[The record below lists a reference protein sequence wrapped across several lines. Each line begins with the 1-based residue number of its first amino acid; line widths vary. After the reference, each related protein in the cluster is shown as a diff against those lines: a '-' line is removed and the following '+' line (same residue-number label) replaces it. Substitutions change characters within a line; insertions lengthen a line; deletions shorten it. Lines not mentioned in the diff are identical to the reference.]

1 MKINRDICICID
13 HFQCQK
19 TAVEQLKERFEK
31 MNLTYDAYRFV
42 MMRVKLNHDCDM
54 YLVRLNML
62 EFKHQVENKQILV
75 ASKQQSHQY
84 LKIIIFVLHDVYQSF
99 SKL

>member
-1 MKINRDICICID
+1 
-13 HFQCQK
+13 
-19 TAVEQLKERFEK
+19 
-31 MNLTYDAYRFV
+31 
-42 MMRVKLNHDCDM
+42 
-54 YLVRLNML
+54 
-62 EFKHQVENKQILV
+62 V

>member
-19 TAVEQLKERFEK
+19 TAVEQLKGRFEK

-42 MMRVKLNHDCDM
+42 RMKMKLM
-54 YLVRLNML
+54 
-62 EFKHQVENKQILV
+62 
-75 ASKQQSHQY
+75 
-84 LKIIIFVLHDVYQSF
+84 IIVICI
-99 SKL
+99 